1 MYKIMLSANSN
12 SSTSSFPTWTSFIS
26 FSWWITLARRAYTV
40 LNKTGNSEYTYLV
53 PDLKQKNFS
62 FLLLIMMLAVGLSNM
77 AFIMLRW
84 DLSILTLLRIFCV
97 CVWKGVEFC
106 QILFCIYWDDHKIFI
121 LYFVNLV
128 YHIDLWKWTILASLE

>member
-1 MYKIMLSANSN
+1 MGGVLGFSMYKIMLSANSN

-77 AFIMLRW
+77 AVIMLRW

-97 CVWKGVEFC
+97 CMCERVLNFVKYFSAFIEMIIRF
-106 QILFCIYWDDHKIFI
+106 LSFI
-121 LYFVNLV
+121 LL
-128 YHIDLWKWTILASLE
+128 I